1 MKKLVLPIVAL
12 LALSGCSSTAGVA
25 AVVGERVISV
35 NDVQKST
42 NDVIAE
48 RNKLKI
54 QGDQN
59 LADLSRTQFRFH
71 MLSAVVDTV
80 AEKSDITITEAEI
93 DARHRAIRDQLGGE
107 DALASAMANASISRA
122 DFPRYLRDVI
132 IEDKIATKF
141 GAVGISDA
149 EKGQVV
155 QAVLQKTLEALKVN
169 VNPRYGTLNTSKLD
183 VENLDTTGG
192 SAFQLK

>member
-1 MKKLVLPIVAL
+1 ML
-12 LALSGCSSTAGVA
+12 
-25 AVVGERVISV
+25 
-35 NDVQKST
+35 
-42 NDVIAE
+42 
-48 RNKLKI
+48 
-54 QGDQN
+54 
-59 LADLSRTQFRFH
+59 FR
-71 MLSAVVDTV
+71 S
-80 AEKSDITITEAEI
+80 EI

-107 DALASAMANASISRA
+107 DALTSAMANASISRA

-141 GAVGISDA
+141 GATGISDA